1 MTLPDRLLARL
12 ARQGGGRLLNTAIAK
27 ALPDTP
33 EPAGQKRNLLSGI
46 AGAVAM
52 RVATRSVPGA
62 IVVTSGLIA
71 KKLYDRRK
79 ARKGAAQAQAQAKT
93 QAIGQKDTGET

>member
-1 MTLPDRLLARL
+1 MTSPDRILARL
-12 ARQGGGRLLNTAIAK
+12 ARHGGDTLLNRVVDK
-27 ALPDTP
+27 VLPDTAT
-33 EPAGQKRNLLSGI
+33 EEKVKRNIFAGI

-62 IVVTSGLIA
+62 IVVTSGLVA

-79 ARKGAAQAQAQAKT
+79 ARKAKPT
-93 QAIGQKDTGET
+93 GQNPKPKA

>member
-1 MTLPDRLLARL
+1 VTSPDRLLARL
-12 ARQGGGRLLNTAIAK
+12 VRQNGGRLLNRAIDK
-27 ALPDTP
+27 VLPDAPP
-33 EPAGQKRNLLSGI
+33 ETAAKRNIFAGI

-62 IVVTSGLIA
+62 IVVTSGLVA

-79 ARKGAAQAQAQAKT
+79 AKKGKT
-93 QAIGQKDTGET
+93 KPTGQNPAPKA

>member
-1 MTLPDRLLARL
+1 MTSPDRLLARL
-12 ARQGGGRLLNTAIAK
+12 VRQGGGTLLNRVVDK
-27 ALPDTP
+27 VLPDTP
-33 EPAGQKRNLLSGI
+33 SEEKAKRNLFAGI

-62 IVVTSGLIA
+62 LVVTSGLVA

-79 ARKGAAQAQAQAKT
+79 AKQGKAKPT
-93 QAIGQKDTGET
+93 GQNPAPKA

>member
-1 MTLPDRLLARL
+1 MTSPDRILARL
-12 ARQGGGRLLNTAIAK
+12 ARHGGGTLLNRVVDK
-27 ALPDTP
+27 VLPDTP
-33 EPAGQKRNLLSGI
+33 SEEKVKRNIFAGI

-62 IVVTSGLIA
+62 IVVTSGLVA

-79 ARKGAAQAQAQAKT
+79 ARKGKAT
-93 QAIGQKDTGET
+93 GQNPKRKA

>member
-1 MTLPDRLLARL
+1 MTSPDRLLARL
-12 ARQGGGRLLNTAIAK
+12 VRQGGGRLLNTAIDK
-27 ALPDTP
+27 VLPDTP
-33 EPAGQKRNLLSGI
+33 SEVKVKRNIFAGI

-62 IVVTSGLIA
+62 IVVTSGLVA

-79 ARKGAAQAQAQAKT
+79 ARKGKT
-93 QAIGQKDTGET
+93 KPAGQNTPPKA

>member
-1 MTLPDRLLARL
+1 MTSPDRLLARL
-12 ARQGGGRLLNTAIAK
+12 ARHGGGTLLNRVVDK
-27 ALPDTP
+27 VLPDTP
-33 EPAGQKRNLLSGI
+33 SEEKAKRNLLAGI

-62 IVVTSGLIA
+62 IVVTSGLVA

-79 ARKGAAQAQAQAKT
+79 ARKAKP
-93 QAIGQKDTGET
+93 AGQNPSPKA

>member
-1 MTLPDRLLARL
+1 MTSPDRLLARL
-12 ARQGGGRLLNTAIAK
+12 VRQGGGTLLNRVVDK
-27 ALPDTP
+27 VLPDTP
-33 EPAGQKRNLLSGI
+33 SEEKAKRNLFAGI

-62 IVVTSGLIA
+62 LVVTSGLVA

-79 ARKGAAQAQAQAKT
+79 AKQGKAKPT
-93 QAIGQKDTGET
+93 GQNPPPKA

>member
-1 MTLPDRLLARL
+1 MTSPDRLLARL
-12 ARQGGGRLLNTAIAK
+12 ARQGGGRLLNRAIDK
-27 ALPDTP
+27 VLPDTP
-33 EPAGQKRNLLSGI
+33 GEETAKRNIFAGI

-62 IVVTSGLIA
+62 IVVTSGLVA

-79 ARKGAAQAQAQAKT
+79 AKKGQAKAT
-93 QAIGQKDTGET
+93 GQNPKPKA

>member
-1 MTLPDRLLARL
+1 MTTPDRLLARL
-12 ARQGGGRLLNTAIAK
+12 VRQGGGRLLNRAVAK
-27 ALPDTP
+27 ALPDQ
-33 EPAGQKRNLLSGI
+33 PAAEGAKRNLFAGL

-71 KKLYDRRK
+71 KKLYDRRQAK
-79 ARKGAAQAQAQAKT
+79 RAAAQKAPPKA
-93 QAIGQKDTGET
+93 

>member
-1 MTLPDRLLARL
+1 VTSPNRLLARL
-12 ARQGGGRLLNTAIAK
+12 VRHNGGRLLNRAIDK
-27 ALPDTP
+27 VLPDTP
-33 EPAGQKRNLLSGI
+33 AETATKRNIFAGI

-62 IVVTSGLIA
+62 LVVTSGLVA

-79 ARKGAAQAQAQAKT
+79 ARKDKSGSA
-93 QAIGQKDTGET
+93 GQNPKPKA

>member
-1 MTLPDRLLARL
+1 MTSPDRLLARL
-12 ARQGGGRLLNTAIAK
+12 ARQGGGRLLNRAIDK
-27 ALPDTP
+27 VLPDKSGEET
-33 EPAGQKRNLLSGI
+33 AKRNIFAGI

-62 IVVTSGLIA
+62 IVVTSGLVA

-79 ARKGAAQAQAQAKT
+79 ARKGQAKAT
-93 QAIGQKDTGET
+93 GQNPKPKA

>member
-1 MTLPDRLLARL
+1 MTSPDRLLARL
-12 ARQGGGRLLNTAIAK
+12 VRQGGGTLLNRVVDK
-27 ALPDTP
+27 VLPDTP
-33 EPAGQKRNLLSGI
+33 SQEKTKRNLFAGI

-62 IVVTSGLIA
+62 LVVTSGLVA

-79 ARKGAAQAQAQAKT
+79 AKQGKAKPT
-93 QAIGQKDTGET
+93 GQNPTPKA